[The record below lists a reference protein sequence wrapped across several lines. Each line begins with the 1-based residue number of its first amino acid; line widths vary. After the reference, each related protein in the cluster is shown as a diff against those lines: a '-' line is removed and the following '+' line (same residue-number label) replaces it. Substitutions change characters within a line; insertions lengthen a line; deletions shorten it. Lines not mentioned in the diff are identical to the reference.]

1 MLSEIEEILGAKA
14 KMDVKVLFE
23 EVSISEIVFQKL
35 KMLNKS
41 VIFEIKESSK

>member
-14 KMDVKVLFE
+14 KMDVKVFFE